1 MVAAAR
7 ADGVI
12 DAAEHERIFAEA
24 ETLELDPA
32 EKAEMFA
39 ILRTEADPSQIAALA
54 GTEAQRAELYLVSA
68 MVIGAQNSAER
79 AYLDALAHR
88 LGLDRG
94 LRATLDAQ
102 VREAA
107 ELEEQ
112 MAGGP
117 PA

>member
-1 MVAAAR
+1 
-7 ADGVI
+7 
-12 DAAEHERIFAEA
+12 
-24 ETLELDPA
+24 
-32 EKAEMFA
+32 MFA
-39 ILRTEADPSQIAALA
+39 ILRTEADPDGIARLA
-54 GTEAQRAELYLVSA
+54 GSDAQRAELYLASA

-79 AYLDALAHR
+79 VYLDALAHR

-112 MAGGP
+112 MGGRP
-117 PA
+117 G